1 MFVPKSHPTQ
11 PGQNWDNLAR
21 GSCNTLCFLAAVTMQ
36 CVHSLVLSLDQ
47 PVAVCREDQRPRA
60 HAGNATREREREGSE
75 RARERERERE
85 RDSEQSESERERR
98 ASERER
104 EMVRERERERER

>member
-60 HAGNATREREREGSE
+60 HAGNATRERERERGE
-75 RARERERERE
+75 RASERERERERE

-98 ASERER
+98 A
-104 EMVRERERERER
+104 RERERERERW

>member
-75 RARERERERE
+75 RAREREKEREIASRARARERG
-85 RDSEQSESERERR
+85 
-98 ASERER
+98 ERER
-104 EMVRERERERER
+104 EMVRERERW